1 MTNGEFVSRIVN
13 NLKFL
18 NQDEHIS
25 RRFIL
30 RVGQNKAKFYISQKM
45 LDKTIFRETN
55 LFKTIECFRLEEEDR
70 VKCGILE
77 FQRCN
82 SLMKSVKKI
91 PGLIYS
97 RLGSSIVSVTSMGG
111 EIVFDPTTPKSYALK
126 KNRKGFDKLKKKYY
140 YTQDEYLY
148 LPDTEIEYVT
158 VTYIPYDTTC
168 DEVSEC
174 GGVLSDSSCE
184 NVWDKPFNVPDKLLE
199 QVISDTLKEVSIVR
213 QISVDEM
220 PDMDSNIKTMNE
232 R

>member
-1 MTNGEFVSRIVN
+1 MTNGEFVSRIIN

-18 NQDEHIS
+18 NKDEHIS

-30 RVGQNKAKFYISQKM
+30 RIGQNKAKFYISQKM

-55 LFKTIECFRLEEEDR
+55 LFKTIDCFRLEEEDR
-70 VKCGILE
+70 IKCG
-77 FQRCN
+77 
-82 SLMKSVKKI
+82 
-91 PGLIYS
+91 IYS
-97 RLGSSIVSVTSMGG
+97 RLGSSIVSVTSLGG

-126 KNRKGFDKLKKKYY
+126 KSRKGFDKLKKKYY

-168 DEVSEC
+168 DDVSEC
-174 GGVLSDSSCE
+174 GGVSEDSSCD

-199 QVISDTLKEVSIVR
+199 QVISDTLKEVSMVR